1 METNPYKSP
10 KSDVSQNE
18 TIDVPEQITKNIRNG
33 WIAGIISGVMTLVMV
48 LIAINTGRLNNIFNI
63 WVLVDVVF
71 IFALTY
77 GIYKK
82 SRFAATT
89 MFLYFLASKILITV
103 ETGNI
108 AALTMGVIF
117 LYLYLQAML
126 GTYQYHKLIKTTEQ
140 QQE

>member
-126 GTYQYHKLIKTTEQ
+126 GTYQYHKLIKTTEL